1 MNESKIAVRYAKAL
15 FMTAV
20 ESNRLE
26 QQTRDVRFLNAFLK
40 ETSEFNW
47 LINSPVIPTSK
58 KTSIFEK
65 MFEKA
70 LDAATMGF
78 LHLLLTNN
86 REAYIPAICRNYM
99 DIYRASKGIQSAHF
113 QTAAPVDEN
122 TLIQVKS
129 IAEKYFNTVVE
140 MFPEVKPELLGG
152 FVLRVGD
159 KQLDSSASFK
169 LEKIRRGLISTDF
182 EVKY

>member
-15 FMTAV
+15 FMTAG

-26 QQTRDVRFLNAFLK
+26 EQTRDIRFLDVFLK
-40 ETSEFNW
+40 ETTEFKW

-58 KTSIFEK
+58 KTDIFQK
-65 MFEKA
+65 MFNQA
-70 LDAATMGF
+70 LNAATMRF
-78 LHLLLTNN
+78 LQLLLTNN
-86 REAYIPAICRNYM
+86 REAYIPAICRNYL

-113 QTAAPVDEN
+113 QTAGPVDES

-140 MFPEVKPELLGG
+140 MFPEVNPELLGG

-159 KQLDSSASFK
+159 KQLDASAAFK